1 MDQLVE
7 ALEGLN
13 PLSVPA
19 IFAADTEASN
29 EAIQGHGVRLPRL
42 PAGCPL
48 FGDAV
53 QLYEQGYL
61 SREQQLA
68 RPTRQKEKYFL
79 KAYIVP
85 RWGGTELGQMNMQ
98 TIEEWLHAT
107 FQSWWTMH
115 GVRGIMSRVF
125 HYAEGHGLWEPGS
138 ALSLS
143 RNDIQYVRR
152 RTIDVVRIPTSLKK
166 NLHK

>member
-13 PLSVPA
+13 PVSVPA

-42 PAGCPL
+42 PAECPL

-61 SREQQLA
+61 SREQQLTPDPPA
-68 RPTRQKEKYFL
+68 
-79 KAYIVP
+79 
-85 RWGGTELGQMNMQ
+85 
-98 TIEEWLHAT
+98 
-107 FQSWWTMH
+107 
-115 GVRGIMSRVF
+115 
-125 HYAEGHGLWEPGS
+125 
-138 ALSLS
+138 
-143 RNDIQYVRR
+143 
-152 RTIDVVRIPTSLKK
+152 KK
-166 NLHK
+166 RSIF